1 MARRMGGGPGTVDKA
16 KDFKGTLKKLLK
28 IISEYKILII
38 FAFIF
43 AVGSTIFSI
52 ISPKI
57 LGNATTEIY
66 TGLIAKI
73 NGTGGINFN
82 AIRSILIWLA
92 ALYIISALFN

>member
-1 MARRMGGGPGTVDKA
+1 MARRMGGGPGAVDKA

-92 ALYIISALFN
+92 AL